1 MIRLDKFLADMEI
14 GTRSQ
19 VKQYL
24 KKGLVTVNG
33 ETEKKP
39 ERKIDENK
47 DMVTFQG
54 KEITYQEYVY
64 YMFHK
69 PADCVSATKDNQ
81 HKTVLDYFKDAPGKE
96 LFPVGRLDIDT
107 EGLLLITN
115 DGPLCHELLSPV
127 KHVPKT
133 YYAKVRGEIKED
145 AAELFRQGIDIGDDT
160 LTAPAELKILKSDE
174 LSQRVKTEHKRLEVD
189 ECGEEVSHVLLTI
202 TEGRFHQVKR
212 MIGAVGGEVVYLKRL
227 SMGELTLDETLQ
239 PGEYRALTALEL
251 QALKK

>member
-1 MIRLDKFLADMEI
+1 MIRLDKYLADMEV

-39 ERKIDENK
+39 ERKIDENN
-47 DMVTFQG
+47 DIVTFQG
-54 KEITYQEYVY
+54 KEITYNEFVY

-81 HKTVLDYFKDAPGKE
+81 HKTVLDYLKNAPGKD

-133 YYAKVRGEIKED
+133 YYAKVQGEIKKD
-145 AAELFRQGIDIGDDT
+145 AVTLFQQGIDIGDDT
-160 LTAPAELKILKSDE
+160 VTAPAELKILSRDGE
-174 LSQRVKTEHKRLEVD
+174 LSE
-189 ECGEEVSHVLLTI
+189 VLLTI

-212 MIGAVGGEVVYLKRL
+212 MIAAVGGEVIYLKRL
-227 SMGELTLDETLQ
+227 SMGELRLDETLQ
-239 PGEYRALTALEL
+239 PGEFRELTTMEL
-251 QALKK
+251 QSLKK